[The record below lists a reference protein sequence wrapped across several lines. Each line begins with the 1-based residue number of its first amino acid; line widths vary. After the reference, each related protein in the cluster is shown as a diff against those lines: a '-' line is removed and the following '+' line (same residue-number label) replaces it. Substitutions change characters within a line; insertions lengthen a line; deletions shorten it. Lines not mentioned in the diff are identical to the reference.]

1 MKTNN
6 ITLVIPA
13 DFDTL
18 LQAAREAILN
28 NGFLLLHEINPQAIL
43 GSQGIVTGKIRQL
56 LFFHPAYMKQ
66 LLDTA
71 PAAVIEVPLKLVL
84 QEVADRETML
94 SYFDPAL
101 HLQGYAGLEDL
112 QEVLQVKVSTIIAA
126 LHKSK

>member
-1 MKTNN
+1 MKTDKV
-6 ITLVIPA
+6 TLVIPA

-18 LQAAREAILN
+18 LLAAREAIFN
-28 NGFLLLHEINPQAIL
+28 SGFLLLHEINPQAIL

-66 LLDTA
+66 LLDSA

-84 QEVADRETML
+84 QEVADGETML

-101 HLQGYAGLEDL
+101 HLQGYAGLEAL
-112 QEVLQVKVSTIIAA
+112 QEVLQVKVSNLVAV
-126 LHKSK
+126 LNQL

>member
-1 MKTNN
+1 MKTDK
-6 ITLVIPA
+6 ITVIIPA

-18 LQAAREAILN
+18 LQAAREAIFN
-28 NGFLLLHEINPQAIL
+28 SGFLLLHEINPQAIL

-84 QEVADRETML
+84 QEMNDEETML
-94 SYFDPAL
+94 SYFNPAL
-101 HLQGYAGLEDL
+101 HLQGYAGLESL
-112 QEVLQVKVSTIIAA
+112 QEVLQVKVSNIVAA
-126 LHKSK
+126 LSQL